1 MTSVQ
6 AGGNIGP
13 WSGAGAISGCHL
25 LGSKWS
31 AEAEGCPHL
40 PGPIGDQEE
49 TGRPPTK
56 ELGTGR
62 QVMAQAGLPWENPVK
77 FKERLMSPA
86 GEDWGWVGCRRL
98 GHFTDPQILSTCEQW
113 ALLAP

>member
-77 FKERLMSPA
+77 FKERLI
-86 GEDWGWVGCRRL
+86 V
-98 GHFTDPQILSTCEQW
+98 H
-113 ALLAP
+113 